1 MILKHGLVEKTAQW
15 GSAGFGLLTAL
26 IALVNLVAEAKNG
39 PVVKA
44 EPVK

>member
-1 MILKHGLVEKTAQW
+1 MILKHGLVEKTAKW

-26 IALVNLVAEAKNG
+26 ITLVNLVTEAKNG
-39 PVVKA
+39 QAVKA

>member
-26 IALVNLVAEAKNG
+26 IALVNLVSEAKNRQAI
-39 PVVKA
+39 KE